1 MKPDQIA
8 SLRDAQYEYIDNQAA
23 LIDLCDDL
31 AQADV
36 ITVDTE
42 FVRTRTLNPLL
53 GLLQVFDG
61 KRLALIDPVAIN
73 DLTAFIAILEN
84 TKIIKVLHSCSEDI
98 DALYS
103 NLGVTPQPLFDT
115 QFAAS
120 ILGIGPSIGY
130 ANLVES
136 FFSITLDKGESR
148 TDWMARPLSLK
159 QLDYAAADV
168 TYLMAAY
175 DELAGQLK
183 EKQLMPHVF
192 AESVTLIHKKTTT
205 LASEFAYLSLSNAW
219 KLSGAQLYALKYLAK
234 WRLDLARAQDIAINF
249 VIKEA
254 TMLDIAMKLP
264 QSVSQLHQMNT
275 LFGKQVR
282 LYAEDILRITQAA
295 LNVADDDI
303 PTKPKRL
310 IDFSANKRASSD
322 IKTIVEKVEKQT
334 GIPAS
339 VLASKKQIG
348 QVLKWCWFEQ
358 DEFAM
363 QGLMP
368 DLLSGWRRDL
378 FIDDL
383 QVLFSTKKGEGKYET
398 LRSL

>member
-1 MKPDQIA
+1 MNPEQIA
-8 SLRDAQYEYIDNQAA
+8 SLRDAKYEYIDNQAA

-31 AQADV
+31 AQAEV

-61 KRLALIDPVAIN
+61 KRLALVDPVAIK
-73 DLTAFIAILEN
+73 DLSAFTAILEN
-84 TKIIKVLHSCSEDI
+84 TNIIKVLHSCSEDI

-130 ANLVES
+130 ANLIES
-136 FFSITLDKGESR
+136 FFSVALDKGESR
-148 TDWMARPLSLK
+148 TDWMARPLSVK
-159 QLDYAAADV
+159 QLEYAAADV

-192 AESVTLIHKKTTT
+192 AESATLIHKKTTT
-205 LASEFAYLSLSNAW
+205 LPSEFAYLSLSNAW
-219 KLSGAQLYALKYLAK
+219 KLSGAQLYALKHLAK

-264 QSVSQLHQMNT
+264 QSVSQLHQMDT

-282 LYAEDILRITQAA
+282 LYAQDILRITEAA
-295 LNVADDDI
+295 LNAADEDI
-303 PTKPKRL
+303 PAKPKRL

-322 IKTIVEKVEKQT
+322 IKALVDKVEKQT

-383 QVLFSTKKGEGKYET
+383 QALFSSNKGEGKYET

>member
-1 MKPDQIA
+1 
-8 SLRDAQYEYIDNQAA
+8 
-23 LIDLCDDL
+23 
-31 AQADV
+31 
-36 ITVDTE
+36 
-42 FVRTRTLNPLL
+42 
-53 GLLQVFDG
+53 
-61 KRLALIDPVAIN
+61 
-73 DLTAFIAILEN
+73 
-84 TKIIKVLHSCSEDI
+84 
-98 DALYS
+98 
-103 NLGVTPQPLFDT
+103 
-115 QFAAS
+115 
-120 ILGIGPSIGY
+120 
-130 ANLVES
+130 
-136 FFSITLDKGESR
+136 
-148 TDWMARPLSLK
+148 MARPLSLK